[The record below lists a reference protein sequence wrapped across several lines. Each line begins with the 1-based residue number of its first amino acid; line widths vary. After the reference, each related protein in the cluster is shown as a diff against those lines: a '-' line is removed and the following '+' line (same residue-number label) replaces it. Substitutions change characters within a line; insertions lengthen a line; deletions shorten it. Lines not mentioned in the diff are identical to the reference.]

1 MPASPTEP
9 SDAQPGGPLLVTIE
23 EAATVLRIGRS
34 LAYDLARRYE
44 ATGGADGLPN
54 VRLSNKCRRVPVW
67 ALLELAMN
75 GRTAQLDESHPAPS
89 TEDIRSF
96 VPPIRSREFHP

>member
-1 MPASPTEP
+1 MPTAPNEP
-9 SDAQPGGPLLVTIE
+9 SELATDGRLLVTIE

-75 GRTAQLDESHPAPS
+75 GRTAQLDESHTPHV
-89 TEDIRSF
+89 TDDIHSL
-96 VPPIRSREFHP
+96 VPPRELHS